1 MTNKILKAASVRV
14 STVLPLEA
22 GTVKNYP
29 EQFRMPDEAGK
40 EPDEAGKESEM
51 IIAETKLI
59 ACQLL
64 NDAKLQAEKVIA
76 EAKQQAAQIL
86 DQATTDAEAINEQA
100 RQTGYKA
107 GHRDGLLTL
116 AQERK
121 EVANEGSLQKRNLEQ
136 ERLRMIRELEPSL
149 IQLSLQIAKK
159 IIHADLRLFPEQ
171 ASRIAESVLA
181 QVRESGQVILKT
193 SPSNKNMVA
202 PLIDNNTSGNKV
214 EMVIDDALNSGDFVA
229 QTTFGMIDGTVDGQL
244 DVIKHQLLEAA
255 KND

>member
-1 MTNKILKAASVRV
+1 MINKILKAASVRV
-14 STVLPLEA
+14 STILPLEV
-22 GTVKNYP
+22 GIIKNYP
-29 EQFRMPDEAGK
+29 AQFRMPDETS
-40 EPDEAGKESEM
+40 KESEM

-64 NDAKLQAEKVIA
+64 NDAKLQAEKILA

-86 DQATTDAEAINEQA
+86 DKTAADAEAIKEQA
-100 RQTGYKA
+100 KQAGYKA
-107 GHRDGLLTL
+107 GHRDGLLVL
-116 AQERK
+116 ARERK
-121 EVANEGSLQKRNLEQ
+121 AVANEGLLQKNSLDQ
-136 ERLRMIRELEPSL
+136 ERLRMIKELEPSL

-171 ASRIAESVLA
+171 ASRIAEAVLA

-193 SPSNKNMVA
+193 SPSNKNMVT
-202 PLIDNNTSGNKV
+202 PLIDNNKNGNRIEIV
-214 EMVIDDALNSGDFVA
+214 TDDALNSGDFVA

-244 DVIKHQLLEAA
+244 DVVKHQLMEAA